1 MKLTFIGSGSA
12 FTMDNY
18 HSNMVL
24 ESQGK
29 RLLIDCGGDARFALR
44 DQLLTSRDIDAVY
57 ISHLHNDHIG
67 GLEWLAFA
75 TYFDPG
81 KERPDLY
88 AIVPLMSGI
97 WTSLKGGLAS
107 LQAKQA
113 TLETYFDTHRLRV
126 NNVFVWQDMG
136 FMPIQ
141 TIHIMDGYSIV
152 SSFGLMIGINTPERK
167 TKKVFITTDTQNNPN
182 QLQDFYNEADVIFH
196 DCETSNFKSGVHA
209 HYEELKTL
217 GDKTKKK
224 MWLYHYQDGKLP
236 DAEKDGFTGFVKKGQ
251 SFEF

>member
-1 MKLTFIGSGSA
+1 MKLRFIGSGSA
-12 FTMDNY
+12 FTMENY

-24 ESQGK
+24 ESEDK
-29 RLLIDCGGDARFALR
+29 KLLIDCGGDVRFALR
-44 DQLLTSRDIDAVY
+44 DQLFTSRDIDDVY

-81 KERPDLY
+81 KKRPGLY
-88 AIVPLMSGI
+88 AVAPLMSGI
-97 WTSLKGGLAS
+97 WRSLKGGLAS

-113 TLETYFDTHRLRV
+113 TLETYFNTHRLRV
-126 NNVFVWQDMG
+126 NNAFMWQSVD

-152 SSFGLMIGINTPERK
+152 SSFGLMINNSTLEKPRK
-167 TKKVFITTDTQNNPN
+167 IFITTDTQNNPN
-182 QLQDFYNEADVIFH
+182 QLKDFYNEADIIFH

-209 HYEELKTL
+209 HYSELEIL
-217 GDKTKKK
+217 DDETKKK

-236 DAEKDGFTGFVKKGQ
+236 DAKKDGFAGFVKRGQ
-251 SFEF
+251 SFTI